1 MLYQD
6 ERYNKEFTGQTS
18 TQFTDI
24 VPRAKGMNFLYFLEL
39 DISKIDY
46 DGSAEDLSRVDG
58 AIQENS
64 IKFADMLRKGK
75 YKPLNYEPPVV
86 YYVEETGKYICD
98 NGRTRYNGHRI
109 ARKDKIFV
117 AVVEFVEYDNLP
129 GNYWAGVY
137 ASTSNAEETEDY
149 VKGART
155 TADITFSASQLIEQN
170 NLLVD
175 LTPTGKPKKT
185 DENTAVIW
193 KVLQDLKVRDKKN
206 YWVESVY
213 ARIGKGETIKVY
225 QKHELAKT
233 PINIQQNI
241 VLSTP
246 SKIQIVDNTIYYMAK
261 FNGVGGDSV
270 GSDRDYDPRIFK
282 IIMNQFRTSYP
293 TTNVCLICHYDK
305 VSTSQLD
312 VLREFKTNH
321 MMVEQ
326 ANIGIDINNVLK
338 GQNEEH
344 VDNEYFEW
352 LDIVH
357 LPQKT
362 KSENKNEFVRI

>member
-18 TQFTDI
+18 TQFKDI
-24 VPRAKGMNFLYFLEL
+24 IPRAKGMNFLYFIEL

-46 DGSAEDLSRVDG
+46 DGSAEDLARKEG
-58 AIQENS
+58 AIVQNAEG
-64 IKFADMLRKGK
+64 FADMLRKGK

-86 YYVEETGKYICD
+86 MKDEKTGMYICD
-98 NGRTRYNGHRI
+98 NGRTRYNGHKL
-109 ARKDKIFV
+109 AKKGKIFV

-149 VKGART
+149 IKSART
-155 TADITFSASQLIEQN
+155 TADISFSASKLIEEN
-170 NLLVD
+170 NLLID
-175 LTPTGKPKKT
+175 LTPTGKAQKT
-185 DENTAVIW
+185 DENTAIIW
-193 KVLQDLKVRDKKN
+193 NVLQDLKVRDKKN
-206 YWVESVY
+206 YWVECVY
-213 ARIGKGETIKVY
+213 AEIGKGETIKVY
-225 QKHELAKT
+225 QRHELPTAPT
-233 PINIQQNI
+233 NIQPNI

-246 SKIQIVDNTIYYMAK
+246 TKLQAVDNTIYYVAK
-261 FNGVGGDSV
+261 FNGVGGKSI
-270 GSDRDYDPRIFK
+270 GSDRDYDPRVYD
-282 IIMNQFRTSYP
+282 IIMDMRTSNP

-305 VSTSQLD
+305 VSTTQLD
-312 VLREFKTNH
+312 VLREYKTNH
-321 MMVEQ
+321 MFVDQ
-326 ANIGIDINNVLK
+326 TNKNIDNTNMLK

-344 VDNEYFEW
+344 VDNEHFEW

-362 KSENKNEFVRI
+362 KSESKNEFVRI

>member
-18 TQFTDI
+18 TQFKDI
-24 VPRAKGMNFLYFLEL
+24 IPRAKGMNFLYFIEL

-46 DGSAEDLSRVDG
+46 DGSAEDLARKEG
-58 AIQENS
+58 AIVQNAEG
-64 IKFADMLRKGK
+64 FADMLRKGK

-86 YYVEETGKYICD
+86 MKDEKTGMYICD
-98 NGRTRYNGHRI
+98 NGRTRYNGHKL
-109 ARKDKIFV
+109 AKKGKIFV
-117 AVVEFVEYDNLP
+117 AVVEFVEYDDLP
-129 GNYWAGVY
+129 GSYWAGVY

-149 VKGART
+149 IKAPRT
-155 TADITFSASQLIEQN
+155 TADISFSASKLIEEN
-170 NLLVD
+170 SLLVD
-175 LTPTGKPKKT
+175 LTPTGKAQKT
-185 DENTAVIW
+185 DENTKVIW
-193 KVLQDLKVRDKKN
+193 RVLQDLKVRDKKS

-213 ARIGKGETIKVY
+213 AEIGKGETIKVY
-225 QKHELAKT
+225 QKHELTNT
-233 PINIQQNI
+233 PQTIKPSI

-246 SKIQIVDNTIYYMAK
+246 SKIQAVDNTIYYVAK

-270 GSDRDYDPRIFK
+270 GSDRDYDPRVYN
-282 IIMNQFRTSYP
+282 IIMKMKKNNP

-305 VSTSQLD
+305 VSTTQLD

-326 ANIGIDINNVLK
+326 ANNSIDNLNILK
-338 GQNEEH
+338 GENNEH

-362 KSENKNEFVRI
+362 KSESKNEFVRI